1 MQHDALSAD
10 EIELGPSGPAR
21 PLPDVP
27 VQTVGQI
34 VSGRLLTCPPA
45 TPVAEAARLM
55 RENHCSSIVIVA
67 DGVPAGIWTE
77 QDALALDFDRPGAF
91 DRPVGEVM
99 TPSVKSIDAAAAVHV
114 AGLRFRRENIRH
126 LLVVD
131 PDGLPLGMLS
141 QTDVVANHGVEHYL
155 TFRDVRSV
163 LSRTPIILPADL
175 PLGEAVRRIRA
186 DGGEAAIVTAPDW
199 GEAGILTERDIVRA
213 VAERRGGTV
222 GEIANR
228 PVVTVHPNST
238 LLSARNLFAE
248 RGFRHLAVQ
257 DETGA
262 FVGLLCFSD
271 ILAIL
276 QHEYLAQ
283 LNSALCERDE
293 ALIRSRK
300 DLHLARQVIEATL
313 DGVMI
318 IDEAA
323 RIEYVNPAFTRLT
336 GYEPGEVIGHNPRLL
351 SSGRQTP
358 EFYAK
363 MWRDLVEIGHWQGEI
378 WNRRKDGSIF
388 AEWLT
393 INSIRGDDGRISKF
407 AAIFSDITEKKRKEE
422 LVQNLAY
429 YDALTQLP
437 NRRRLTEQLRQA
449 MANAHRHGGR
459 LALMFLDLDLF
470 KRINDTLGHDV
481 GDAVLIEVAGRLVRC
496 LREGDMVARLG
507 GDEFVVL
514 MPELKDDAD
523 AARLASRIIV
533 SVRAPFHV
541 GERELSVST
550 SVGIAVYPE
559 DGDDVEVL
567 LKSADSAMYQAKQL
581 GRNTYQLHSLPMN
594 ALSAK
599 KLAMERHV
607 ADAVANGEMR
617 LAYQVKVDL
626 NSGAVCGAEA
636 LIRWSHPELGV
647 VSPAEF
653 IPVVERLG
661 LMPELG
667 EWVLRSACRQNR
679 RWMDQGLPH
688 VRMAVNLSARQF
700 LKGNL
705 AETVIAVL
713 AESGLPPHLLEL
725 ELTEGTIISYP
736 AEVRRALDQ
745 LHAAGVRI
753 VIDDFGT
760 RHSSLT
766 VLSQMPIDALKIDQV
781 FIDGLGQAFEQKDI
795 IGAII
800 RLAHALG
807 IRAVAENVEHL
818 HQVEVLKE
826 AGCDEIQGYLIG
838 RAVSPEDLETLFH
851 QRLLPL

>member
-1 MQHDALSAD
+1 M
-10 EIELGPSGPAR
+10 
-21 PLPDVP
+21 
-27 VQTVGQI
+27 GQI
-34 VSGRLLTCPPA
+34 ASGRLLTCGPD
-45 TPVAEAARLM
+45 TPLADAAKLM
-55 RENHCSSIVIVA
+55 RSSHCSSIVIV
-67 DGVPAGIWTE
+67 DGDLPLGIWTE
-77 QDALALDFDRPGAF
+77 QDALAIDFDRPGVF
-91 DRPVGEVM
+91 EQPIGEVM
-99 TPSVKSIDAAAAVHV
+99 TPTVKCIEAEAEINV
-114 AGLRFRRENIRH
+114 AGLRFRREKIRH
-126 LLVVD
+126 LLVVGEAGR
-131 PDGLPLGMLS
+131 PIGMLS

-163 LSRTPIILPADL
+163 LSRALTIIPAEM
-175 PLGEAVRRIRA
+175 PLREAAHRIRE
-186 DGGEAAIVTAPDW
+186 DNGEAAIVTSPDW
-199 GEAGILTERDIVRA
+199 SEPGIVTERDIVRMI
-213 VAERRGGTV
+213 AERRSGTV
-222 GEIANR
+222 GEAANR

-238 LLSARNLFAE
+238 LLAARNLFAE
-248 RGFRHLAVQ
+248 RGFRHLAVR

-336 GYEPGEVIGHNPRLL
+336 GYEPAEVLGRNPRLL
-351 SSGRQTP
+351 SSGRQSP

-363 MWRDLVEIGHWQGEI
+363 MWRDLVEVGHWQGEI

-422 LVQNLAY
+422 QVRNLAY
-429 YDALTQLP
+429 YDPLTQLP
-437 NRRRLTEQLRQA
+437 NRRLLIDRLRQA
-449 MANAHRHGGR
+449 IAQVGRQGGK

-470 KRINDTLGHDV
+470 KRINDALGHDV
-481 GDAVLIEVAGRLVRC
+481 GDAVLVEVAGRLIHC
-496 LREGDMVARLG
+496 LREGDLVARLG

-533 SVRAPFHV
+533 SVRSPFRIA
-541 GERELSVST
+541 ERELYVTT
-550 SVGIAVYPE
+550 SIGIAIYPE
-559 DGDDVEVL
+559 DGDDPELL
-567 LKSADSAMYQAKQL
+567 LKSADSAMYQAKQI
-581 GRNTYQLHSLPMN
+581 GRNTYQLHSLSMN
-594 ALSAK
+594 ALSVR
-599 KLAMERHV
+599 KLAMEREV
-607 ADAVANGEMR
+607 AEAVANGEMR
-617 LAYQVKVDL
+617 LAYQVKVDV
-626 NSGAVCGAEA
+626 NSGAICGAEA
-636 LIRWSHPELGV
+636 LIRWSHPEFGIV
-647 VSPAEF
+647 PPGEF
-653 IPVVERLG
+653 IPIVERLG

-688 VRMAVNLSARQF
+688 IRMAVNLSARQF
-700 LKGNL
+700 LKGDL
-705 AETVIAVL
+705 AETVLSVL
-713 AESGLPPHLLEL
+713 AESGMPASLLEL
-725 ELTEGTIISYP
+725 ELTEATLISYP
-736 AEVRRALDQ
+736 AEVRRVLED
-745 LHAAGVRI
+745 LHDAGVRI

-807 IRAVAENVEHL
+807 IRAVAENVEQL
-818 HQVEVLKE
+818 HQVEVLKA
-826 AGCDEIQGYLIG
+826 AGCDEIQGYLVG
-838 RAVSPEDLETLFH
+838 RAVSPDDLENLFH
-851 QRLLPL
+851 RQLLPL